1 MHCYKSSFESVV
13 NDRINDSE
21 SQKLSPLIWI
31 WKSFGNDP
39 MKLFVFYCLIE
50 LS

>member
-21 SQKLSPLIWI
+21 SQKTIFPHLDLEKF
-31 WKSFGNDP
+31 WK
-39 MKLFVFYCLIE
+39 
-50 LS
+50 